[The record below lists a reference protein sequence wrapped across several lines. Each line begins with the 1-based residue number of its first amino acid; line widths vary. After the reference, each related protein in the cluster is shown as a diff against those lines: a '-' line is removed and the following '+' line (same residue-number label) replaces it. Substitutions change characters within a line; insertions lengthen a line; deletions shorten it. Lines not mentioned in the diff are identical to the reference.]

1 MSFCIAFAPGW
12 SILLIA
18 ITSGISMIPAFSA
31 CTESPEPG
39 IRTSTTSSA
48 MLITSTSLCPVP
60 TVSRKT
66 TSVPAASSSKQRLQR
81 GLGQPAEMTT
91 GCPSSG

>member
-1 MSFCIAFAPGW
+1 
-12 SILLIA
+12 
-18 ITSGISMIPAFSA
+18 MIPAFSA

-48 MLITSTSLCPVP
+48 MPITSTSLCPVP

-66 TSVPAASSSKQRLQR
+66 TSRPGGVEEQQRLQR
-81 GLGQPAEMTT
+81 RLGQPAEMPT
-91 GCPSSG
+91 GAHRADEHARVEEVVGEPDPVTEQRTAA